1 MFFANCPTATWT
13 QFGEMLSW
21 QFLSAT
27 KRGLNEDQL
36 EMIAHKLFGKH
47 CSHLLFSN
55 FWSKH
60 EDWKDKDKGWL
71 YLTCDDLI
79 DVVNVIQF
87 TWLHLKVVQVNSLC
101 NVICVQMCFLSQ
113 TRLSFL
119 CLRSCAALTN
129 QFLANECLFSTH
141 LVLPGKQQQ
150 YDNCKVAWSKFSKV
164 REFYV

>member
-55 FWSKH
+55 F
-60 EDWKDKDKGWL
+60 
-71 YLTCDDLI
+71 
-79 DVVNVIQF
+79 
-87 TWLHLKVVQVNSLC
+87 
-101 NVICVQMCFLSQ
+101 
-113 TRLSFL
+113 
-119 CLRSCAALTN
+119 
-129 QFLANECLFSTH
+129 
-141 LVLPGKQQQ
+141 
-150 YDNCKVAWSKFSKV
+150 
-164 REFYV
+164 